1 METPGCRVSKCR
13 LNRSHPKCLHSA
25 PFISRA
31 GVQLEPELVMGTEL
45 KRLLVPF
52 QGISNLVKSFGFGRL
67 EWPSC
72 PVRVTAPLFLSS
84 GATNQHLTL
93 SWDCGGEFN
102 QSSFLKAF
110 RVYKKKKKD
119 VLGRD
124 QKTILLP
131 ACFPFFLKYTQIEL
145 DSTERR
151 SVKAKTFNK
160 AIKHDFLSL
169 QLEAAVVG
177 HT

>member
-1 METPGCRVSKCR
+1 MQGKCR

-93 SWDCGGEFN
+93 SWGCGGEVN

-110 RVYKKKKKD
+110 RVYKKKKRMFW
-119 VLGRD
+119 VETRR
-124 QKTILLP
+124 QFCSQP
-131 ACFPFFLKYTQIEL
+131 VSPSFLNTH
-145 DSTERR
+145 R
-151 SVKAKTFNK
+151 
-160 AIKHDFLSL
+160 LS
-169 QLEAAVVG
+169 
-177 HT
+177 